1 MGKKKVGK
9 IILAI
14 LGFVGFVIGIPL
26 IINACYQCDTVI
38 ITTLWEAKD
47 VLSYYGVVL
56 AAAGAALGVYLSVK
70 KSQENYHDDV
80 IRQVLPFIYV
90 TPLSRKAR
98 VNRIALLDEDNTS
111 IKTTSTGGQAVE
123 YEEYR
128 PKQFYFVITS
138 SGIELTKKL
147 RKNQQEILE
156 NGGITKNVLK
166 NGIKVPD
173 YIDHFNLPLEIENV
187 GKSAAVNLKIG
198 FRRES
203 DSAHELFPPRMLKLN
218 ETLNIHIFSV
228 LPYDK
233 IEKKYILEF
242 YYEDIYGNLYK
253 QEFPVLFG
261 KKENGEEYTSIDLR
275 GKQVKM

>member
-1 MGKKKVGK
+1 MRKVAFV
-9 IILAI
+9 IVIV
-14 LGFVGFVIGIPL
+14 LGVPFCLIGIPL
-26 IINACYQCDTVI
+26 IINASYQCGTVI

-47 VLSYYGVVL
+47 VLSYYGVLL
-56 AAAGAALGVYLSVK
+56 AAAGAAIGVYLSVK

-98 VNRIALLDEDNTS
+98 VDRIALLDEDD
-111 IKTTSTGGQAVE
+111 TSTKATPKGGQAIE
-123 YEEYR
+123 YEEYK
-128 PKQFYFVITS
+128 PKHFYFVITS

-147 RKNQQEILE
+147 GKYQTEILE
-156 NGGITKNVLK
+156 NGGFAKSELK
-166 NGIKVPD
+166 NGMKVPD

-187 GKSAAVNLKIG
+187 GKGAAVNLKIG

-203 DSAHELFPPRMLKLN
+203 NNAHELFPPRMLKLD
-218 ETLNIHIFSV
+218 ETLNINIFSL

-233 IEKKYILEF
+233 IEKKHILEF
-242 YYEDIYGNLYK
+242 YYEDIYGNLYR

-261 KKENGEEYTSIDLR
+261 KKENGEEYTSIDLI
-275 GKQVKM
+275 GKQVKL